1 MDVTYIDQQLSH
13 PKRVCLD
20 NSSGQTAVSVRK
32 GESLAYDLTKDNLN
46 YVAKLSDTAAENLL
60 FAGISRKNLIIPAG
74 QKGFLEIDEPGSITE
89 AFVLDAGVDGVAEYS
104 TLKWKYHAD
113 YGGVLSESADATGC
127 GAAVLLDAVDAAN
140 PAVVQLK
147 KVYLDKGNRQ
157 ISA

>member
-1 MDVTYIDQQLSH
+1 MEVTYIEQQLSH

-20 NSSGQTAVSVRK
+20 NTAGQAAVSVRK
-32 GESLAYDLTKDNLN
+32 GEILAYDLAKDNLN
-46 YVAKLSDTAAENLL
+46 YAAKLSDTAAENLL
-60 FAGISRKNLIIPAG
+60 FAGISRKNLNIAAG
-74 QKGFLEIDEPGSITE
+74 QKGYLEIDEPGSITE
-89 AFVLDAGVDGVAEYS
+89 AFVLDAGVDGVAEHS

-113 YGGVLSESADATGC
+113 YGGVLLESAGAAGC
-127 GAAVLLDAVDAAN
+127 GTAVLLEAVAAAN